1 MAKLTIQLFDV
12 LAMGVTRG
20 PLTGIWG
27 SWENTSADDIRHFL
41 DRWQNSSLG
50 LLKMGHASLLQLVML
65 AWYGNPDSW
74 SHCGYPGPPT
84 V

>member
-1 MAKLTIQLFDV
+1 
-12 LAMGVTRG
+12 
-20 PLTGIWG
+20 
-27 SWENTSADDIRHFL
+27 
-41 DRWQNSSLG
+41 
-50 LLKMGHASLLQLVML
+50 MGHASLLQLVML